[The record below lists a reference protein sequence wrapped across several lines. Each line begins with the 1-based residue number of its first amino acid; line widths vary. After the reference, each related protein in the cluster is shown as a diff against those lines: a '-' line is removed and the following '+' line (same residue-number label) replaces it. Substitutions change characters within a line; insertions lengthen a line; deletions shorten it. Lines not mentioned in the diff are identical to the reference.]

1 MFKTFFCYF
10 LAWAYIIITLP
21 VLLRVIY
28 LDRKGRA
35 IERDGLAYKYSTRFA
50 RRLFNFTGSTLRVTG
65 LENVPRNTPVLFVS
79 NHQSH
84 IDNLIIHGFIDI
96 PKGFVSIVEMLRVP
110 ILRTMMK
117 YMKCVFIDR
126 SDIRKTLHC
135 MEAAVD
141 ILKSGHSMVI
151 FPEGKVNEDGVLSEF
166 KKGCLKLALR
176 ASVPIVPITLRN
188 THKIMNKDGSRVF
201 AADVECIISPPVSS
215 NVSGKTDEILLIE
228 KVRNII
234 YQNLSAS

>member
-1 MFKTFFCYF
+1 MFRTFFCYF

-28 LDRKGRA
+28 LDKKGRA
-35 IERDGLAYKYSTRFA
+35 EERDRLADRYSMKFA
-50 RRLFNFTGSTLRVTG
+50 KRLFKLTGSTLHIIG
-65 LENVPRNTPVLFVS
+65 LENVPRDIPVLFVS

-84 IDNLIIHGFIDI
+84 IDNLIIHGFIDV
-96 PKGFVSIVEMLRVP
+96 PKGFVSIVEMLKVP

-151 FPEGKVNEDGVLSEF
+151 FPEGRVNEDGVLSEF

-176 ASVPIVPITLRN
+176 AGVPIVPITLRN
-188 THKIMNKDGSRVF
+188 THKIMNKDGSRIY
-201 AADVECIISPPVSS
+201 AADVECIISPLVNT
-215 NVSGKTDEILLIE
+215 NVSGKADETNLIE
-228 KVRNII
+228 KVRNMIRD
-234 YQNLSAS
+234 NL